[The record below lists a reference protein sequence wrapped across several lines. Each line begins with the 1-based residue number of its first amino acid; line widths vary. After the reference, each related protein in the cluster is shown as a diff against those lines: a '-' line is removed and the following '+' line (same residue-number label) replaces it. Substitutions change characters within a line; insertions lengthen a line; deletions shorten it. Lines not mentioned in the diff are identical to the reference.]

1 MNRAIVDKLAHAL
14 LYEGYILYPY
24 RPSVKNH
31 QRWTFGGLY
40 PKSWS
45 DAQDGTDPWIMQ
57 TQCLVAGGEGAR
69 ISVGVR
75 FLHLVDR
82 TVGEFRHPVTHLPAD
97 REPEYKTVPSLKIDD
112 KEYQPWQEAVERDLN
127 LGEFVLRDLIAET
140 QERAIHYPYR
150 KDIEYLHL
158 ADGRVAGILVR
169 EQQAV
174 DGAVELSCAKAADD
188 LYRITIRILNHTVLV
203 TADNSTRD
211 EALMRSLVSTHTILG
226 VENGEFVSLTDPPDL
241 WKVEASQCRNIGT
254 WPILVGH
261 EPERDTML
269 SSPIILSDYPELAPE
284 SPGELF
290 DSTEIDEIL
299 TLRIMTLTDEEK
311 KTAAGVD
318 DRVRQL
324 LARTDALARDQL
336 MSLHGTLRGLRP
348 VPEET
353 THG

>member
-1 MNRAIVDKLAHAL
+1 MNRAMVDRLAHAL

-57 TQCLVAGGEGAR
+57 TQCLVSRGEKAR

-82 TVGEFRHPVTHLPAD
+82 TVGQFPEPLVELHLD
-97 REPEYKTVPSLKIDD
+97 REPRFNLVGSLKVGD
-112 KEYQPWQEAVERDLN
+112 KEYQPWQEAIERDVK
-127 LGEFVLRDLIAET
+127 LGEFSLGELLT
-140 QERAIHYPYR
+140 QPKERAIAYPYR
-150 KDIEYLHL
+150 REIEYLR
-158 ADGRVAGILVR
+158 AAGGETVGMLIR
-169 EQQAV
+169 EQQAIDCV
-174 DGAVELSCAKAADD
+174 VELSCAISGEN
-188 LYRITIRILNHTVLV
+188 LSRITIKILNHTML
-203 TADNSTRD
+203 ANAGDSTRD
-211 EALMRSLVSTHTILG
+211 QALMRSLVSTHTILG
-226 VENGEFVSLTDPPDL
+226 VENGEFVSLTDPPEQ
-241 WKVEASQCRNIGT
+241 WKPQAAECRNIGT
-254 WPILVGH
+254 WPVLVGQ
-261 EPERDTML
+261 ETERDTVL

-284 SPGELF
+284 SPGDLF

-299 TLRIMTLTDEEK
+299 TLRIMTLTDDEK
-311 KTAAGVD
+311 RTAAGVD

-324 LARTDALARDQL
+324 LLRTDALARDQL

-348 VPEET
+348 VPEEQS
-353 THG
+353 HG

>member
-1 MNRAIVDKLAHAL
+1 MNRAMVDRLAHAL

-40 PKSWS
+40 PKAWS

-57 TQCLVAGGEGAR
+57 TQCLVHGGENAR
-69 ISVGVR
+69 ISVAVR

-82 TVGEFRHPVTHLPAD
+82 TVGQLRKPLTQLPTDRDPEFDLVRT
-97 REPEYKTVPSLKIDD
+97 LKIGE
-112 KEYQPWQEAVERDLN
+112 KEYQPWQEAIERDVN
-127 LGEFVLRDLIAET
+127 LGEFNLHELLAKPKDRVLNFSYSKE
-140 QERAIHYPYR
+140 
-150 KDIEYLHL
+150 IEQLHSP
-158 ADGRVAGILVR
+158 DGQLTGILIR
-169 EQQAV
+169 EQQAIEGV
-174 DGAVELSCAKAADD
+174 VELSCAKVVDD
-188 LYRITIRILNHTVLV
+188 LYRLTIKILNRTNAPV
-203 TADNSTRD
+203 TTRD
-211 EALMRSLVSTHTILG
+211 QALMKSLISTHTILG
-226 VENGEFVSLTDPPDL
+226 VENGEFVSLTDPPDQ
-241 WKVEASQCRNIGT
+241 WKTQAAQCQNIGT
-254 WPILVGH
+254 WPVLVGN
-261 EPERDTML
+261 EPERHTIL

-284 SPGELF
+284 SPGDLF

-348 VPEET
+348 VPEEQN
-353 THG
+353 HG